1 MDAQVLTLSSK
12 GQVALPINMR
22 RKLSIDSGDKLVC
35 YISGDVILMKAIKLP
50 SISDFEKAMDE
61 AKDWANAVGYKE
73 EDVNDIVKSV
83 RKKK

>member
-22 RKLSIDSGDKLVC
+22 RKLSIDTGDKLVC
-35 YISGDVILMKAIKLP
+35 YISGDVILLKAIKLP
-50 SISDFEKAMDE
+50 SISDFEKAMDD
-61 AKDWANAVGYKE
+61 ARDWAAAVGYKE

>member
-22 RKLSIDSGDKLVC
+22 RKLSIDTGDKLVC
-35 YISGDVILMKAIKLP
+35 YISGDVILLKAIKLP
-50 SISDFEKAMDE
+50 SISDFEKAMDD
-61 AKDWANAVGYKE
+61 ARDWASAVGYKE